1 MKYPNLNIF
10 AAWFLML
17 QTLAM
22 GWVAAAG
29 NTLLQMLGAP
39 TQEGDIPGRL
49 VGALL
54 LLLVIYL
61 VRHFL
66 RALPP
71 QGRPEGNG
79 YKSGHRVVLAGNI
92 MAALLFVFHFFA
104 SGIDSY
110 NTHLLLNTFTT
121 SFGYFAMGC
130 FAIGFSLIYQSSLP
144 QEEKKH

>member
-29 NTLLQMLGAP
+29 GIVLQMAGAP
-39 TQEGDIPGRL
+39 VHEGDVPSRI

-54 LLLVIYL
+54 LLTVVFLVWYFM
-61 VRHFL
+61 RG
-66 RALPP
+66 LPP
-71 QGRPEGNG
+71 HGKPEGNG
-79 YKSGHRVVLAGNI
+79 YRVGHKVLLAGNVL
-92 MAALLFVFHFFA
+92 AALLFVFHFFA

-110 NTHLLLNTFTT
+110 NTHLVLNTFTT

-144 QEEKKH
+144 QEEKKN